1 MLMTMPGM
9 SVLADELIEEDSVVL
24 DFEEQEQDAEEPEQ
38 LEEVLPADEEPEQ
51 PEEVLPADE
60 EPEQPEEVLPTDEEL
75 VGTGTITVGDGV
87 TATFDEKTG
96 AVEFYSDGGTL

>member
-51 PEEVLPADE
+51 PEEVLP
-60 EPEQPEEVLPTDEEL
+60 TDEEL